1 MPNFELTPAQVEQI
15 KKALEKGYRLE
26 VIPSKDGI
34 KIMNVERH
42 ELKVNSPVSK
52 R

>member
-1 MPNFELTPAQVEQI
+1 MADYTLSPAQIEQI

-26 VIPSKDGI
+26 VIPSKDGV

-42 ELKVNSPVSK
+42 ELKVNNPVSK
-52 R
+52 